1 MKILVGVTL
10 FGEFLKELEWELLFL
25 FSLDLKKERGGH
37 NNVLVVEN

>member
-37 NNVLVVEN
+37 NNVI